1 MSLTATAQASRFG
14 AGHPLFH
21 CTFSDGRKTVD
32 LCLQD
37 DIVLYHFGATDRTPD
52 ILLAR
57 QVTGVSMAPWNGVA
71 RVIWDDVTPYN
82 YIYSYI
88 LSFAIERNVDDKKSD
103 GSLIVAEKDIKIV
116 ELVFDANSVIEADFY
131 PLFDTK
137 EMSGQKYCSETNQWG
152 EGS

>member
-37 DIVLYHFGATDRTPD
+37 DIVLYRFGATDRAPD

-57 QVTGVSMAPWNGVA
+57 RASGVSMTTLNGVG
-71 RVIWDDVTPYN
+71 RMIWEDVTLYN
-82 YIYSYI
+82 DIYSYI
-88 LSFAIERNVDDKKSD
+88 LSFAVDRNVDDKKID
-103 GSLIVAEKDIKIV
+103 ASLIVAEKDIKIA
-116 ELVFDANSVIEADFY
+116 ELICDADSVTEADFY
-131 PLFDTK
+131 PLFEAK
-137 EMSGQKYCSETNQWG
+137 EMSGQKYCAETNQWG
-152 EGS
+152 EGC